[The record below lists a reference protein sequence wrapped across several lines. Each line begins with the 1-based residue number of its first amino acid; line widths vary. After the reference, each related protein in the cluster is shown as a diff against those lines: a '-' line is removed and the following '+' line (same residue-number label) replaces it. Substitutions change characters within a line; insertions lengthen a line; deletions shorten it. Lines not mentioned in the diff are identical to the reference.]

1 MRISDWSSDVCS
13 SDLLPQKPS
22 QTGDEPDFAQQIDIS
37 AIERDAVETQASLCN
52 GRCRQLIVAPRGLP
66 QGRSNMNLVASFAGC
81 STELQAMGH
90 TKGRIRGDQQ
100 NPPTN
105 PALVVSGRSNG
116 RRQVA

>member
-66 QGRSNMNLVASFAGC
+66 QGRSTLGRASCWERVFQYVYIWLFAG
-81 STELQAMGH
+81 SLKKKLM
-90 TKGRIRGDQQ
+90 
-100 NPPTN
+100 
-105 PALVVSGRSNG
+105 
-116 RRQVA
+116 